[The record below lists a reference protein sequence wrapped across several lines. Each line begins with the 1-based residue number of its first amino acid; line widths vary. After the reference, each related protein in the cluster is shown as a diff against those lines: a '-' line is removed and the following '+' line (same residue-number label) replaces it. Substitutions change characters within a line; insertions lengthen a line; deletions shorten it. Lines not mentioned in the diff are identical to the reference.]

1 MKVRRKSVRT
11 RLIYS
16 YMSIIIIS
24 ILIFIF
30 MVSLFIKQ
38 YYYKGVEDILT
49 DQVNMSVNFY
59 AQYFSDSSLQ
69 DNVMDNVDVFWKF
82 TSAQVQIIDDKG
94 RVLMDS
100 IGMVFEDELDTPD
113 VKKAMLEGRGTW
125 IGRMPHTGEMVM
137 AVAQP
142 LKSQDD
148 TVGVLRFIT
157 SLTPINEQIKDI
169 IKVFSLIGVLTI
181 ALTGIISFVLANGV
195 VGPIKQVTKVAE
207 EMAKGDFNVRST
219 EKSNDEVGRLSATL
233 NYMADEIIKKE
244 RSRMNSGFGFPR
256 A

>member
-1 MKVRRKSVRT
+1 
-11 RLIYS
+11 
-16 YMSIIIIS
+16 
-24 ILIFIF
+24 
-30 MVSLFIKQ
+30 
-38 YYYKGVEDILT
+38 
-49 DQVNMSVNFY
+49 
-59 AQYFSDSSLQ
+59 
-69 DNVMDNVDVFWKF
+69 MDNVDVFWKF

-113 VKKAMLEGRGTW
+113 VRRPCWKDEAHGSAGCPTQGKWLWSGK
-125 IGRMPHTGEMVM
+125 
-137 AVAQP
+137 P

-195 VGPIKQVTKVAE
+195 VGPIKRVTKVAE
-207 EMAKGDFNVRST
+207 EMAKGDFNV
-219 EKSNDEVGRLSATL
+219 EAQKSPTMKLGACQQR
-233 NYMADEIIKKE
+233 
-244 RSRMNSGFGFPR
+244 
-256 A
+256 

>member
-1 MKVRRKSVRT
+1 MT
-11 RLIYS
+11 RE
-16 YMSIIIIS
+16 
-24 ILIFIF
+24 
-30 MVSLFIKQ
+30 
-38 YYYKGVEDILT
+38 G
-49 DQVNMSVNFY
+49 
-59 AQYFSDSSLQ
+59 
-69 DNVMDNVDVFWKF
+69 
-82 TSAQVQIIDDKG
+82 
-94 RVLMDS
+94 VLMDS

-113 VKKAMLEGRGTW
+113 VKKAMLEGTRHMD
-125 IGRMPHTGEMVM
+125 RQDAPHREMVM

-207 EMAKGDFNVRST
+207 EMAKG
-219 EKSNDEVGRLSATL
+219 TL
-233 NYMADEIIKKE
+233 M
-244 RSRMNSGFGFPR
+244 
-256 A
+256 